1 MKKSNYITMIMGTAG
16 GIIFSLGMCMVL
28 LPEWNAFIPGIVI
41 GCFGLLTFLITFL
54 IYRKLENKPPLHL
67 NKKTVKTVLFG
78 ITGMLLL
85 GLGMSLTMV
94 WSYFI
99 IGIVIGMA
107 GIILLLVLIPLVRG
121 LR

>member
-16 GIIFSLGMCMVL
+16 GIVFSLGMCMVL
-28 LPEWNAFIPGIVI
+28 LPEWNTFIPGIVI
-41 GCFGLLTFLITFL
+41 GCFGLLILLITLF
-54 IYRKLENKPPLHL
+54 IFRKLENKPPLHFD
-67 NKKTVKTVLFG
+67 KKTVKTVLLG
-78 ITGMLLL
+78 ITGILLL
-85 GLGMSLTMV
+85 GLGISLTMV

-99 IGIVIGMA
+99 IGIVIGIA

>member
-28 LPEWNAFIPGIVI
+28 LPEWNTFMLGVI
-41 GCFGLLTFLITFL
+41 TGCFGLLILLLTLF
-54 IYRKLENKPPLHL
+54 IYRKLENKPPLHF
-67 NKKTVKTVLFG
+67 NMKTIKTVLLGTTG
-78 ITGMLLL
+78 ILLL
-85 GLGMSLTMV
+85 GLGISLTMV

-99 IGIVIGMA
+99 IGIVIGIA